1 MKKYIFTESQLKKV
15 IETTITEQTAER
27 DAKKAIQCFLNKVLK
42 PSPKLTVDGLHG
54 EKTADAIA
62 EFQGTKDYIDAD
74 GVWGYS
80 TAQSMTPQEKAIFRQ
95 CVSDT
100 GDLGDKIFHFLGID
114 KLFS

>member
-15 IETTITEQTAER
+15 LDNQLNEQTAER

-42 PSPKLTVDGLHG
+42 PSPNLTVDGLHG
-54 EKTADAIA
+54 DATSDAIA
-62 EFQGTKDYIDAD
+62 RFQNTKRHIDND

-80 TAQSMTPQEKAIFRQ
+80 TAESMTPQEKVIFRK

>member
-1 MKKYIFTESQLKKV
+1 MKKYIFTEEQVKRV
-15 IETTITEQTAER
+15 IANTITEQTAER

-42 PSPKLTVDGLHG
+42 PSPKLDVDGLHG
-54 EKTADAIA
+54 DGTANAIA
-62 EFQGTKDYIDAD
+62 QFQSTKRHLDTD

-80 TAQSMTPQEKAIFRQ
+80 TSSSMTPQEKEIFRE
-95 CVSDT
+95 CVSQT